1 MFCKKHHAFN
11 ENYKIY
17 DKTIHTSFFTV
28 PGKRSN
34 LFPTTTTSFGT
45 RSTSQVSI
53 TNLYL

>member
-17 DKTIHTSFFTV
+17 NKTIHTSFFTV
-28 PGKRSN
+28 PGKKSN